1 MIEKRVKLQKKNNAS
16 WEKDLSVL
24 SAFLVL
30 IVWSV
35 GSLYKLLFKI
45 KYSTK
50 LRLYVLYTLS
60 NFISKLNWKSVCNIQ
75 MTELGGWGWVGNL
88 I

>member
-1 MIEKRVKLQKKNNAS
+1 MIEKRVKLKKNAS

-50 LRLYVLYTLS
+50 PRLYVLYTLS

-75 MTELGGWGWVGNL
+75 MTELGGWGRGRNL